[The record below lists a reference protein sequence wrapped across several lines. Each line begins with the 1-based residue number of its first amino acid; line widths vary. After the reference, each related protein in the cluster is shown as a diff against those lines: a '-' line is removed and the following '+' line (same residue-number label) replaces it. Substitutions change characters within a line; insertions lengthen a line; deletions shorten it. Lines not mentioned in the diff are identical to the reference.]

1 MQPFLVTFFPKSM
14 TPFHEGSFYFSKPL
28 PFLLFCGIESR
39 QRVSVG
45 FDVDLSFGSI
55 FVLKNA
61 LTKIL
66 LKKDK
71 ST

>member
-1 MQPFLVTFFPKSM
+1 MKGHL
-14 TPFHEGSFYFSKPL
+14 YFSKPL
-28 PFLLFCGIESR
+28 PFLLFCGIESQ

-55 FVLKNA
+55 LALKNA